1 MSNPQAP
8 RDEGRAPVERRPR
21 QRSAFAAAF
30 LSLLFPGLGH
40 AYAGAYPRALA
51 FAAAPLLL
59 VALVAGVVLRAD
71 RTDLLAFFAQEM
83 VLQALLGVNVVLLI
97 YRIIAAVDAW
107 NVSRFLNEAD
117 QARIAAA
124 AGRTVKKAR
133 GIAPLQVVS
142 AGGLLAVLFVMAG
155 AHAVVANYN
164 QLALSL
170 VQCVFTEDEQDASCQ
185 TADESPS
192 PGESAE
198 PNESGVASATEEP
211 SQSEDVLPSPEGTA
225 AAGTPL
231 PTLPPWDGKERLNV
245 LLIGSDQRPGESSF
259 NTDTLIV
266 VSVEPE
272 TGEVAMFQVPRDMV
286 DVPVPSNARSVWG
299 RVYRG
304 KINSWYTAN
313 RNRTDLWPGKSASAR
328 GFNSVKALLGELYGL
343 DIRYYALVNFR
354 GFRQVV
360 NALGGVQVNV
370 QIPVAESQYPTSE
383 GRLTRIYIPAGPQH
397 MSGAEAL
404 RYARSRHRAAG
415 GDFDRGRRQQRV
427 LLSLREQMNAQAIIA
442 NLPDL
447 VGALKDSVKTDIKTK
462 DLPKL
467 LALAEGVDTKNIRSF
482 VFAPSYYA
490 QEFLTSPRGY
500 IITPRVARIRK
511 AVDQAFKITP
521 ALLARRE
528 RLESEGASVWVLNGS
543 GRAGLET
550 SSAEFLEYQG
560 LNASAPRRT
569 IDTRPA
575 RTKIVVYN
583 GKETDLPETI
593 KYLERRF
600 DTTVTTATD
609 PDRTVDIV
617 ITLGKDAPNLDV
629 DAVG

>member
-1 MSNPQAP
+1 MSIPQAP

-51 FAAAPLLL
+51 FAAAPLLV
-59 VALVAGVVLRAD
+59 VALVAGVVVRAD

-83 VLQALLGVNVVLLI
+83 VLQALLGVNIVLLI
-97 YRIIAAVDAW
+97 YRVIAAIDAW
-107 NVSRFLNEAD
+107 NVARFLNEAD
-117 QARIAAA
+117 EARIAGA
-124 AGRTVKKAR
+124 AGRPVKKSR

-142 AGGLLAVLFVMAG
+142 IGGLLAVLVVMAG
-155 AHAVVANYN
+155 AHAAVAKYN

-170 VQCVFTEDEQDASCQ
+170 VQCVFTEEEDASCD
-185 TADESPS
+185 TAEESPT
-192 PGESAE
+192 PGATAE
-198 PNESGVASATEEP
+198 PSESGVANATVEP
-211 SQSEDVLPSPEGTA
+211 SQSDEPVPSPEGSA
-225 AAGTPL
+225 ATGTPL

-245 LLIGSDQRPGESSF
+245 LLIGSDQRPGDSSF

-286 DVPVPSNARSVWG
+286 DVPVPANARGVWG
-299 RVYRG
+299 SVYRG

-328 GFNSVKALLGELYGL
+328 GLNSVKALLGELYGL
-343 DIRYYALVNFR
+343 DIRHYALVNFQ
-354 GFRQVV
+354 GFRKVV
-360 NALGGVQVNV
+360 NAMGGVQVNV
-370 QIPVAESQYPTSE
+370 QIPVAESQFPTSD
-383 GRLTRIYIPAGPQH
+383 GKLTRIYIPAGPQH
-397 MSGAEAL
+397 MTGTEAL

-427 LLSLREQMNAQAIIA
+427 LLSLREQMNPQAIIA
-442 NLPDL
+442 NLPQL
-447 VGALKDSVKTDIKTK
+447 VDALKDSVKTDIKTG

-467 LALAEGVDTKNIRSF
+467 LALAGGVDTKNIRSF

-500 IITPRVARIRK
+500 IITPNVSRIRK
-511 AVDQAFKITP
+511 AVDQAFRVTP
-521 ALLARRE
+521 ELLARRE

-560 LNASAPRRT
+560 LNASAPRRS
-569 IDTRPA
+569 IDERPSN
-575 RTKIVVYN
+575 TKIVVYN

-609 PDRTVDIV
+609 PQRGVDIV
-617 ITLGKDAPNLDV
+617 ITLGKDAPSLDV

>member
-1 MSNPQAP
+1 MSIPQAP

-51 FAAAPLLL
+51 FAAAPLLV
-59 VALVAGVVLRAD
+59 VALVAGVVVRAD

-83 VLQALLGVNVVLLI
+83 VLQALLGVNIVLLI
-97 YRIIAAVDAW
+97 YRVIAAIDAW
-107 NVSRFLNEAD
+107 NVARFLNEAD
-117 QARIAAA
+117 EVRIAGA
-124 AGRTVKKAR
+124 AGRPVKKSR

-142 AGGLLAVLFVMAG
+142 IGGLLAVLVVMAG
-155 AHAVVANYN
+155 AHAAVAKYN

-170 VQCVFTEDEQDASCQ
+170 VQCVFTEEEDASCD
-185 TADESPS
+185 TAEESPT
-192 PGESAE
+192 PGATAE
-198 PNESGVASATEEP
+198 PNESGVANATVEP
-211 SQSEDVLPSPEGTA
+211 GPSDEPVPSPEGTA
-225 AAGTPL
+225 ATGTPL

-245 LLIGSDQRPGESSF
+245 LLIGSDQRPGDTSF

-286 DVPVPSNARSVWG
+286 DVPVPANARGVWG
-299 RVYRG
+299 SVYRG

-328 GFNSVKALLGELYGL
+328 GLNSVKALLGELYGL
-343 DIRYYALVNFR
+343 DIRHYALVNFQ
-354 GFRQVV
+354 GFRKVV
-360 NALGGVQVNV
+360 NAMGGVQVNV
-370 QIPVAESQYPTSE
+370 QIPVAESQFPTSD
-383 GRLTRIYIPAGPQH
+383 GKLTRIYIPAGPQH
-397 MSGAEAL
+397 MTGTEAL

-427 LLSLREQMNAQAIIA
+427 LLSLREQMNPQAIIA
-442 NLPDL
+442 NLPQL
-447 VGALKDSVKTDIKTK
+447 VDALKDSVKTDIKTG

-467 LALAEGVDTKNIRSF
+467 LALAGGVDTKNIRSF

-500 IITPRVARIRK
+500 IITPNVSRIRK
-511 AVDQAFKITP
+511 AVDQAFRVTP
-521 ALLARRE
+521 ELLARRE

-560 LNASAPRRT
+560 LNASAPRRS
-569 IDTRPA
+569 IDERPSN
-575 RTKIVVYN
+575 TKIVVYN

-609 PDRTVDIV
+609 PQRGVDIV
-617 ITLGKDAPNLDV
+617 ITLGKDAPSLDV

>member
-1 MSNPQAP
+1 MSIPQAP

-51 FAAAPLLL
+51 FAAAPLLV
-59 VALVAGVVLRAD
+59 VALVAGVVVRAD

-83 VLQALLGVNVVLLI
+83 VLQALLGVNIVLLI
-97 YRIIAAVDAW
+97 YRVIAAIDAW
-107 NVSRFLNEAD
+107 NVARFLNEAD
-117 QARIAAA
+117 EVRIAGA
-124 AGRTVKKAR
+124 AGRPVKKSR

-142 AGGLLAVLFVMAG
+142 IGGLLAVLVVMAG
-155 AHAVVANYN
+155 AHAAVAKYN

-170 VQCVFTEDEQDASCQ
+170 VQCVFTEEEDASCD
-185 TADESPS
+185 TAEESPT
-192 PGESAE
+192 PGATAE
-198 PNESGVASATEEP
+198 PSESGVANATVEP
-211 SQSEDVLPSPEGTA
+211 SQSDEPVPSPEGTA
-225 AAGTPL
+225 ATGTPL

-245 LLIGSDQRPGESSF
+245 LLIGSDQRPGDTSF

-266 VSVEPE
+266 VSVEPQ

-286 DVPVPSNARSVWG
+286 DVPVPANARGVWG
-299 RVYRG
+299 SVYRG

-328 GFNSVKALLGELYGL
+328 GLNSVKALLGELYGL
-343 DIRYYALVNFR
+343 DIRHYALVNFQ
-354 GFRQVV
+354 GFRKVV
-360 NALGGVQVNV
+360 NAMGGVQVNV
-370 QIPVAESQYPTSE
+370 QIPVAESQFPTSD
-383 GRLTRIYIPAGPQH
+383 GKLTRIYIPAGPQH
-397 MSGAEAL
+397 MTGTEAL

-427 LLSLREQMNAQAIIA
+427 LLSLREQMNPQAIIA
-442 NLPDL
+442 NLPQL
-447 VGALKDSVKTDIKTK
+447 VDALKDSVKTDIKTA

-467 LALAEGVDTKNIRSF
+467 LALAGGVDTKNIRSF

-500 IITPRVARIRK
+500 IITPNVSRIRK
-511 AVDQAFKITP
+511 AVDQAFRVTP
-521 ALLARRE
+521 ELLARRE

-560 LNASAPRRT
+560 LNASAPRRS
-569 IDTRPA
+569 IDERPSN
-575 RTKIVVYN
+575 TKIVVYN

-609 PDRTVDIV
+609 PQRGVDIV
-617 ITLGKDAPNLDV
+617 ITLGKDAPSLDV

>member
-51 FAAAPLLL
+51 FAAAPLLI
-59 VALVAGVVLRAD
+59 VALLAGVVLRAD
-71 RTDLLAFFAQEM
+71 RTDLLAFFAQEF
-83 VLQALLGVNVVLLI
+83 VLQALLGINLVLLI

-107 NVSRFLNEAD
+107 NVARFLNEAD

-124 AGRTVKKAR
+124 AGRTYKKTR
-133 GIAPLQVVS
+133 GIAPLQLVS
-142 AGGLLAVLFVMAG
+142 VGGLLAVLLVMAG
-155 AHAVVANYN
+155 AHAAVAKYN

-170 VQCVFTEDEQDASCQ
+170 VQCVFTEEEDASCQ

-198 PNESGVASATEEP
+198 PNGSGVASATEDP
-211 SQSEDVLPSPEGTA
+211 SQSDEPLPSPEGTA
-225 AAGTPL
+225 ATGTPL

-245 LLIGSDQRPGESSF
+245 LLAGSDQRPGESSF

-299 RVYRG
+299 SVYRG

-313 RNRTDLWPGKSASAR
+313 RNRTDLWPGKTASAR
-328 GFNSVKALLGELYGL
+328 GFNSLKALLGELYGL
-343 DIRYYALVNFR
+343 DIRYYALVNFQ
-354 GFRQVV
+354 GFRKVV
-360 NALGGVQVNV
+360 NAMGGVNINV
-370 QIPVAESQYPTSE
+370 QIPVAESQYPVAP
-383 GRLTRIYIPAGPQH
+383 GVLTRIYIPAGPQH
-397 MSGAEAL
+397 MTGAEAL
-404 RYARSRHRAAG
+404 RYARSRHRAQG

-442 NLPDL
+442 NLPEL
-447 VGALKDSVKTDIKTK
+447 VAALKDSVKTDIKTN

-467 LALAEGVDTKNIRSF
+467 LALAAGVDTKNVRSF
-482 VFAPSYYA
+482 VFSPFYYA
-490 QEFLTSPRGY
+490 QEFASSPRGY
-500 IITPRVARIRK
+500 IITPNVSRIRK
-511 AVDQAFKITP
+511 AVDQAFKVTP
-521 ALLARRE
+521 ELLARRE

-543 GRAGLET
+543 GRGGLET
-550 SSAEFLEYQG
+550 STAEFLEYQG
-560 LNASAPRRT
+560 LNASAPRRS
-569 IDTRPA
+569 IDNRPA
-575 RTKIVVYN
+575 KTKIVVYN

-600 DTTVTTATD
+600 DTTVTTETD
-609 PDRTVDIV
+609 PQRGVDIV
-617 ITLGKDAPNLDV
+617 ITLGKDAPNLDIE
-629 DAVG
+629 AVG

>member
-1 MSNPQAP
+1 MSIPQAP

-51 FAAAPLLL
+51 FAAAPLLI

-83 VLQALLGVNVVLLI
+83 VLQALLGVNIVLLI
-97 YRIIAAVDAW
+97 YRVIAAIDAW
-107 NVSRFLNEAD
+107 NVARFLNEAD
-117 QARIAAA
+117 QARIAAT
-124 AGRTVKKAR
+124 AGRPVKKTR

-142 AGGLLAVLFVMAG
+142 IGGLLAVLVVMAG
-155 AHAVVANYN
+155 AHAAVAKYN

-170 VQCVFTEDEQDASCQ
+170 VQCVFTEEEDASCD
-185 TADESPS
+185 TAEESPT
-192 PGESAE
+192 PGATAE
-198 PNESGVASATEEP
+198 PNESGVANATVKPRQSDEP
-211 SQSEDVLPSPEGTA
+211 VPSPEGTA

-245 LLIGSDQRPGESSF
+245 LLIGSDQRPGDTSF

-266 VSVEPE
+266 VSVEPQ

-286 DVPVPSNARSVWG
+286 DVPVPANARGVWG
-299 RVYRG
+299 SVYQG

-328 GFNSVKALLGELYGL
+328 GLNSVKALLGELYGL
-343 DIRYYALVNFR
+343 DIRHYALVNFQ
-354 GFRQVV
+354 GFRKVV
-360 NALGGVQVNV
+360 NAMGGVQVNV
-370 QIPVAESQYPTSE
+370 QIPVAESQFPTSD
-383 GRLTRIYIPAGPQH
+383 GKLTRIYIPAGPQH
-397 MSGAEAL
+397 MTGTEAL

-427 LLSLREQMNAQAIIA
+427 LLSLREQMNPQAIIA
-442 NLPDL
+442 NLPQL
-447 VGALKDSVKTDIKTK
+447 VDALKDSVKTDIKTA
-462 DLPKL
+462 DLPQL
-467 LALAEGVDTKNIRSF
+467 LALAGGVDTKNIRSF

-500 IITPRVARIRK
+500 IITPNVSRIRK
-511 AVDQAFKITP
+511 AVDQAFTVTP
-521 ALLARRE
+521 EQLARRE

-560 LNASAPRRT
+560 LNASAPRRS
-569 IDTRPA
+569 IDERPSN
-575 RTKIVVYN
+575 TKIVVYN
-583 GKETDLPETI
+583 GTETDLPETI

-609 PDRTVDIV
+609 PERGVDIV
-617 ITLGKDAPNLDV
+617 ITLGKDAPSLDV

>member
-1 MSNPQAP
+1 MSIPQAP

-83 VLQALLGVNVVLLI
+83 VLQALLGVNIVLLI
-97 YRIIAAVDAW
+97 YRVIAAIDAW
-107 NVSRFLNEAD
+107 NVARFLNEAD
-117 QARIAAA
+117 EVRIAGA
-124 AGRTVKKAR
+124 AGRPVKKSR

-142 AGGLLAVLFVMAG
+142 IGGLLAVLVVMAG
-155 AHAVVANYN
+155 AHAAVAKYN

-170 VQCVFTEDEQDASCQ
+170 VQCVFTEEEDASCD
-185 TADESPS
+185 TAEESPT
-192 PGESAE
+192 PGATAE
-198 PNESGVASATEEP
+198 PNESGVANATVEP
-211 SQSEDVLPSPEGTA
+211 GPSDEPVPSPEGTA
-225 AAGTPL
+225 ATGTPL

-245 LLIGSDQRPGESSF
+245 LLIGSDQRPGDTSF

-266 VSVEPE
+266 VSVEPQ

-286 DVPVPSNARSVWG
+286 DVPVPANARGVWG
-299 RVYRG
+299 SVYRG

-328 GFNSVKALLGELYGL
+328 GLNSVKALLGELYGL
-343 DIRYYALVNFR
+343 DIRHYALVNFQ
-354 GFRQVV
+354 GFRKVV
-360 NALGGVQVNV
+360 NAMGGVQVNV
-370 QIPVAESQYPTSE
+370 QIPVAESQFPTSD
-383 GRLTRIYIPAGPQH
+383 GKLTRIYIPAGPQH
-397 MSGAEAL
+397 MTGTEAL

-427 LLSLREQMNAQAIIA
+427 LLSLREQMNPQAIIA
-442 NLPDL
+442 NLPQL
-447 VGALKDSVKTDIKTK
+447 VDALKDSVKTDIKTG

-467 LALAEGVDTKNIRSF
+467 LALAGGVDTKNIRSF

-500 IITPRVARIRK
+500 IITPNVSRIRK
-511 AVDQAFKITP
+511 AVDQAFRVTP
-521 ALLARRE
+521 ELLARRE

-560 LNASAPRRT
+560 LNASAPRRS
-569 IDTRPA
+569 IDERPSN
-575 RTKIVVYN
+575 TKIVVYN

-609 PDRTVDIV
+609 PQRGVDIV
-617 ITLGKDAPNLDV
+617 ITLGKDAPSLDV